1 MLINPLNPEFNGH
14 LFGIVTNFYAYEHD
28 GFTETR
34 PFRYYLC
41 VCVCV
46 CVCGRTRAVSTILIS
61 WLSLTSYQN
70 SLAVEI

>member
-14 LFGIVTNFYAYEHD
+14 LFGIVANFYAYEHD

-41 VCVCV
+41 VFVCVCV
-46 CVCGRTRAVSTILIS
+46 CVRVLLVQS
-61 WLSLTSYQN
+61 
-70 SLAVEI
+70 